1 MTKFIIKAIFIL
13 LCISLVTYI
22 FTKEITKVYSLYR
35 QNAEIKKR
43 IVKLKKESEELQK
56 QITVLNTE
64 IPIIEKIAREEL
76 GMIKNSEKIYKF
88 QE

>member
-1 MTKFIIKAIFIL
+1 MTRFITKTIFIL
-13 LCISLVTYI
+13 ACIALVTYT

-35 QNAEIKKR
+35 ENIEIKKR
-43 IVKLKKESEELQK
+43 IVELKKENDRLQK

-64 IPIIEKIAREEL
+64 IPIIEKIARDEL

-88 QE
+88 EE

>member
-1 MTKFIIKAIFIL
+1 MKKLMIKTIFVL

-35 QNAEIKKR
+35 ENAEIKKR
-43 IVKLKKESEELQK
+43 IVKLKKENEELQK
-56 QITVLNTE
+56 QITVLDTE

>member
-1 MTKFIIKAIFIL
+1 MTKFITKTIFIL
-13 LCISLVTYI
+13 VCISLVTYI
-22 FTKEITKVYSLYR
+22 FAKEITKVYSLYME
-35 QNAEIKKR
+35 NDEIKKR
-43 IVKLKKESEELQK
+43 IVELKKENEELRK
-56 QITVLNTE
+56 QIAVLNTE

>member
-1 MTKFIIKAIFIL
+1 MTKFIGKTIL
-13 LCISLVTYI
+13 ILVCISLIAYI

-35 QNAEIKKR
+35 ENNEIKKR
-43 IVKLKKESEELQK
+43 IERLKTENEKLQK

-64 IPIIEKIAREEL
+64 IPIIEKIARDEL
-76 GMIKNSEKIYKF
+76 GMIKQSEKIYKF

>member
-13 LCISLVTYI
+13 LCILLVTYI
-22 FTKEITKVYSLYR
+22 FTKEITKVYSLYSE
-35 QNAEIKKR
+35 NAEIKKR
-43 IVKLKKESEELQK
+43 IVKLKKENEELQK
-56 QITVLNTE
+56 QITVLDTE

>member
-1 MTKFIIKAIFIL
+1 MTKFIIKTVLIL
-13 LCISLVTYI
+13 VCIALAGYI
-22 FTKEITKVYSLYR
+22 FAKEITKVYSLYR
-35 QNAEIKKR
+35 ENDEIKRR
-43 IVKLKKESEELQK
+43 IVKLKNENEELRK

>member
-1 MTKFIIKAIFIL
+1 MTKFIIKTIL
-13 LCISLVTYI
+13 ILVCISLVAYI
-22 FTKEITKVYSLYR
+22 FTREITKVYSLYR
-35 QNAEIKKR
+35 ENDEIKKR
-43 IVKLKKESEELQK
+43 IEDLKKENEDLQK
-56 QITVLNTE
+56 QITVLNNE

>member
-1 MTKFIIKAIFIL
+1 M
-13 LCISLVTYI
+13 
-22 FTKEITKVYSLYR
+22 YSLYR
-35 QNAEIKKR
+35 ENNEIKSR
-43 IVKLKKESEELQK
+43 IVKLKKENEDLRK

>member
-1 MTKFIIKAIFIL
+1 MTKFIIKTVLIL
-13 LCISLVTYI
+13 ACISLIAYI
-22 FTKEITKVYSLYR
+22 FAKEITKVYSLYR
-35 QNAEIKKR
+35 ENDEIKQK
-43 IVKLKKESEELQK
+43 IVALKKENDELRK
-56 QITVLNTE
+56 QIKVLNTE

>member
-1 MTKFIIKAIFIL
+1 MIKTLLIL
-13 LCISLVTYI
+13 ICISLASYI
-22 FTKEITKVYSLYR
+22 FAKEIIKVYSLYR
-35 QNAEIKKR
+35 ENKEIKSR
-43 IVKLKKESEELQK
+43 IVKLKKENEDLRK

-64 IPIIEKIAREEL
+64 IPIIEKIARDEL

>member
-1 MTKFIIKAIFIL
+1 MTKFLTKTIL
-13 LCISLVTYI
+13 ILICISLVAYI
-22 FTKEITKVYSLYR
+22 FTRELTKVYSLYR
-35 QNAEIKKR
+35 ENDEIKKR
-43 IVKLKKESEELQK
+43 IGILKKENEDLQK
-56 QITVLNTE
+56 RITVLNTE

>member
-1 MTKFIIKAIFIL
+1 MTRFIIKAVLIL
-13 LCISLVTYI
+13 VCTSLAGYI
-22 FTKEITKVYSLYR
+22 FAKEIVRVYSLYR
-35 QNAEIKKR
+35 ENNEIKST
-43 IVKLKKESEELQK
+43 IAELKKENEDLRK

-64 IPIIEKIAREEL
+64 IPIIEKIARDEL

>member
-1 MTKFIIKAIFIL
+1 MTKFITKTIL
-13 LCISLVTYI
+13 ILVCISLVGYI

-35 QNAEIKKR
+35 ENYEIKKR
-43 IVKLKKESEELQK
+43 IVKLKKQNDKLRK

>member
-1 MTKFIIKAIFIL
+1 MTRFIIKAVLIL
-13 LCISLVTYI
+13 VCISLASYI

-35 QNAEIKKR
+35 ENSEIKSR
-43 IVKLKKESEELQK
+43 IVKLKKENEDLRK

-64 IPIIEKIAREEL
+64 IPIIEKIARDEL

>member
-1 MTKFIIKAIFIL
+1 MTKFIIKTIL
-13 LCISLVTYI
+13 ILVCISLVAYI
-22 FTKEITKVYSLYR
+22 FTREITKVYSLYR
-35 QNAEIKKR
+35 ENDEIKKR
-43 IVKLKKESEELQK
+43 IENLKKENEDLQK
-56 QITVLNTE
+56 RITVLNNE

>member
-1 MTKFIIKAIFIL
+1 MKKFIIKTVFIL
-13 LCISLVTYI
+13 LCLSLAIYI
-22 FTKEITKVYSLYR
+22 FTKEIVKVYSLYR
-35 QNAEIKKR
+35 ENNEIKSR
-43 IVKLKKESEELQK
+43 IVKLKKENEDLRK

-88 QE
+88 EE

>member
-43 IVKLKKESEELQK
+43 IVKLKKKNEELQK

-76 GMIKNSEKIYKF
+76 GMIKNGEKIYKF

>member
-1 MTKFIIKAIFIL
+1 MKRFIIKTVLIL
-13 LCISLVTYI
+13 VCISLGSYI
-22 FTKEITKVYSLYR
+22 FAKEITKVYSLYR
-35 QNAEIKKR
+35 ENDEIKRR
-43 IVKLKKESEELQK
+43 IVKLKKENEELRK

>member
-1 MTKFIIKAIFIL
+1 MKKFIIKTVFIL
-13 LCISLVTYI
+13 LCLSLAIYI
-22 FTKEITKVYSLYR
+22 FTKEIVKVYSLYR
-35 QNAEIKKR
+35 ENNEIKSR
-43 IVKLKKESEELQK
+43 IVKLKKENDKLRK
-56 QITVLNTE
+56 QITILNTE